1 MKRNK
6 KSKSTKRGR
15 GVRGNTFSNTPG
27 ASVIKYTGPSR
38 LPENVHPEIKT
49 VELHAGGVLT
59 STAGG
64 VIDTNVSSNTVRTL
78 GDDFSSWAALYR
90 EYRVLAI
97 RLEYHP
103 DVIGASIAAIL
114 YKPVYSVV
122 DRLDAA
128 AIAAYANVESNT
140 SLRIFTLNTAWFREA
155 KMEDTS
161 EADFISVGADPTSFF
176 VCKYFA
182 TGLTATTQYG
192 RFLYRY
198 ILQFRTRD

>member
-1 MKRNK
+1 MKRSK
-6 KSKSTKRGR
+6 KSKSSKRGR
-15 GVRGNTFSNTPG
+15 GGRGTTFSNTPG
-27 ASVIKYTGPSR
+27 ASVIKYGGPSR

-49 VELHAGGVLT
+49 VELHSGGVLT

-64 VIDTNVSSNTVRTL
+64 VIDTNVTSSTVRTL

-114 YKPVYSVV
+114 YKPVYTVV
-122 DRLDAA
+122 DRLDAS

-140 SLRIFTLNTAWFREA
+140 SLRIFTLNTTWFREA

-161 EADFISVGADPTSFF
+161 EADFISVAADPASFF

-198 ILQFRTRD
+198 ICQFRTRD